1 MNIHRKQETSAS
13 LETVLPQGGQTDLR
27 DFTLDRLSD
36 YLVGLGLP
44 AKRGRQIF
52 AGMCRPGV
60 FDFSQLGVSREV
72 SALLAEHAVMSSLE
86 PSVVERSADTTEKFA
101 FRLADGAVIE
111 SVLIPEEDRHTLCIS
126 SQVGCAMG
134 CRFCLTGGQ
143 GFVRNLRPAEIV
155 GQVLAVMNHMLASGI
170 KRATPRE
177 LLNNLVFMGMGE
189 PLANYDHLLSALLI
203 LMDDHGLGFSER
215 RITVSTC
222 GIVPRMDD
230 LGRDIRVNLAVSLH
244 SADDAV
250 RSSLMPVNRTYGLEA
265 LLAACRRYPLGKKK
279 VILFEYIML
288 KGINDSLADAR
299 LLGERL
305 QGIPSRINLLPYNG
319 SGDTEYACPEEAQT
333 LAFQKVLRE
342 AGFNTFIRQSRGA
355 DISAACG
362 QLAGNHA
369 PAPDLLCHRPAHV
382 Q

>member
-1 MNIHRKQETSAS
+1 MHTQPKQPATGRSEPI
-13 LETVLPQGGQTDLR
+13 LPKGGKTDLR
-27 DFTLDRLSD
+27 DLTPDQLAE
-36 YLVGLGLP
+36 YVVGLGLP
-44 AKRGRQIF
+44 GKRARQIF
-52 AGMCRPGV
+52 AGLCRPGV
-60 FDFSQLGVSREV
+60 LDFSQLGISREV
-72 SALLAEHAVMSSLE
+72 TTLLAGHAVMSNLA
-86 PSVVERSADTTEKFA
+86 PAVVEKSADTTEKFA
-101 FRLADGAVIE
+101 FRLADNAMIE
-111 SVLIPEEDRHTLCIS
+111 SVLIPEDGRHTLCIS
-126 SQVGCAMG
+126 SQAGCAMG
-134 CRFCLTGGQ
+134 CRFCLTGSR

-155 GQVLAVMNHMLASGI
+155 GQVLAVMTHMVAGGI

-189 PLANYDHLLSALLI
+189 PLANYDNLLDALKI
-203 LMDDHGLGFSER
+203 LMADHGLGFSER

-244 SADDAV
+244 AADDET
-250 RSSLMPVNRTYGLEA
+250 RSRLMPVNRTHGLA
-265 LLAACRRYPLGKKK
+265 SLLAACRRYPLGNKK

-299 LLGERL
+299 LLAEKL
-305 QGIPSRINLLPYNG
+305 QSIPSRINLLPYNG
-319 SGDTEYACPEEAQT
+319 SGESEYACSGEAEI

-362 QLAGNHA
+362 QLAGKG
-369 PAPDLLCHRPAHV
+369 
-382 Q
+382 